1 MIQFRVSQSSIFSF
15 HSVELTRLCDLQE
28 LIESH
33 KGSTEMWSSSGEKA
47 SFKDAFPEDY
57 VRIQLLE
64 AELREDLS
72 SKKMDH
78 EIKTKTLD
86 NQNQGLQN
94 IAFGQRNI
102 STVLDNHYNANSDPQ
117 TIATGSYLAALGVM
131 NSMHGIR
138 PDETTPATIP
148 PNEILNSS
156 NPNAAPAALKDV
168 APTVSPQQLHLG
180 QMTDGLM
187 LNYGIVTVLL
197 LKKGDDTLI
206 ASWKT
211 QSIVTIILDEY
222 TRDELDSRNVLSI
235 IETTT
240 PDGGKN
246 INTIAKF
253 VEFLQERKK
262 HAYGTFVVNN
272 IKYRFVLPYTQQA
285 TSKLTFY
292 TTYHEAV
299 VLPSAQLTTPT
310 RNVRY
315 VSSPANITS
324 STKYL
329 PASPPLVPNVA
340 FIKYTQASIAAK
352 KKQVTPKKT
361 STPKKKASLGKHI
374 SYMKRLDKRMK
385 QGRKNL

>member
-1 MIQFRVSQSSIFSF
+1 
-15 HSVELTRLCDLQE
+15 
-28 LIESH
+28 
-33 KGSTEMWSSSGEKA
+33 MWSSSGEKA

-197 LKKGDDTLI
+197 LKKGDDPLI

-361 STPKKKASLGKHI
+361 STPKKKATLSKHI
-374 SYMKRLDKRMK
+374 SVMERLDKRMK
-385 QGRKNL
+385 EGRKNL